1 MAGFN
6 YIYQGVTVGSKVC
19 FHQYAI
25 SGANIPE
32 LAVLHEY
39 VYIPREKT
47 IKKGGI
53 VMQSPCSKELYEQS
67 ASLAV
72 LPPDL

>member
-1 MAGFN
+1 MAGSN
-6 YIYQGVTVGSKVC
+6 YIYEGVTVGSKVC
-19 FHQYAI
+19 FHQHAI
-25 SGANIPE
+25 SEVNIPD

-39 VYIPREKT
+39 VYIPRGIT

-72 LPPDL
+72 LPHDL